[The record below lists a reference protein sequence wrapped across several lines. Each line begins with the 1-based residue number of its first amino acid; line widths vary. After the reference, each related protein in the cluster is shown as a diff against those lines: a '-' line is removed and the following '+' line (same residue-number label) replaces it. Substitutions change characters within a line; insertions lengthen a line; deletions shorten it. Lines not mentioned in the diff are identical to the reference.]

1 MGLNDANLRFYWE
14 ILPLLSPEI
23 VGQCVSASRFPLAVH
38 HYSAIPPCHT
48 RLLAARPP
56 LPHSYVRL
64 PTHPPLSSRRANHL
78 IINTKPSI
86 SSSSF
91 SRSIQKSPSSSK
103 KRPTFAKNMRTFA
116 RKSPCFYSLLRAKW
130 PNSSIGDKK
139 HCFTDLFSTADV
151 FKPHHARLR
160 VSACLIKTGL
170 VFSRNNRPS
179 ASPSQPG
186 TRQTPQASVSH
197 AFSGKQPPSTAK
209 TAPLPSFYRL
219 KALYIRE
226 KSLFLHIFRVREAV
240 RLCSPLTNRTL

>member
-1 MGLNDANLRFYWE
+1 MRLRFT
-14 ILPLLSPEI
+14 ISTCSTPLQRHTPVPHTPSRRSSP
-23 VGQCVSASRFPLAVH
+23 SS
-38 HYSAIPPCHT
+38 S
-48 RLLAARPP
+48 LLRPTP
-56 LPHSYVRL
+56 
-64 PTHPPLSSRRANHL
+64 HPPLSSRRANHL

>member
-23 VGQCVSASRFPLAVH
+23 VGQCVSASRFPLEVH
-38 HYSAIPPCHT
+38 HYSAIPPCPT
-48 RLLAARPP
+48 RLLTARPP

-64 PTHPPLSSRRANHL
+64 PTHPSLLDEQTTSLSRQNPRFHHLLSQGLYKSRRLLLKNAQL
-78 IINTKPSI
+78 
-86 SSSSF
+86 
-91 SRSIQKSPSSSK
+91 SRKTRGLSRESP
-103 KRPTFAKNMRTFA
+103 RV
-116 RKSPCFYSLLRAKW
+116 FYSLLRKKW

-139 HCFTDLFSTADV
+139 HCFTDLFSTANV

-186 TRQTPQASVSH
+186 TRQTPPASVSH
-197 AFSGKQPPSTAK
+197 AFSGRQPPSTAK